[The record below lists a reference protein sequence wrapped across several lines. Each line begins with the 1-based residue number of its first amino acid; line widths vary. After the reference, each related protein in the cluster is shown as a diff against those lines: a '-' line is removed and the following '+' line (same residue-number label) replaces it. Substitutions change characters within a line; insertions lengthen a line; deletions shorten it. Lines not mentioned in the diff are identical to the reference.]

1 MPGMYD
7 YAGVTTESLTAEAEQ
22 ALEAAEH
29 ALATVAGAVHAPTFD
44 TTVGALDAAVG
55 DVAVAA
61 GRTGFLAHVADD
73 AEVREA
79 GQRAEARLG
88 KWEVGL
94 SFRDDLADA
103 IEAFA
108 RTGEAEALTAE
119 RRRLLDHWLR
129 DLRRAGRGLPDQ
141 ARDEVAAAQD
151 RLVEIGVDFQR
162 NLARWED
169 GLDLAREQLAGLSDD
184 YVARLRP
191 GATEGTYRVSL
202 DYPEMQPFLEQAHD
216 RALREALLRK
226 HWSRAVDA
234 NRPLLEEALRL
245 RRRIAAVLGYPTWA
259 HYAIEV
265 RMAGTPDRVEAL
277 FDRLLPSVQE
287 TARHEHADMRR
298 VARVDDLQVWD
309 VPYADASLQRERYG
323 VDQDRIAEHLPFDAA
338 LAGMFEVT
346 GDVLGL
352 RYVEAPDA
360 GAWHPSVRLFRVYD
374 STSDE
379 LLGSFYLDLFPR
391 EGKYGHAAAWPLV
404 PGHRRAD
411 GSYQPPVSAM
421 VANVTAPSGD
431 RPSLLRHRELVTLF
445 HEFGHVLHMTLGRT
459 EHARFSGASTEW
471 DFVEAPSQIME
482 NWAWSP
488 EVLAGFA
495 RHHATGE
502 PMPAELAEQLV
513 AARYV
518 GIGWSTARQAFL
530 GRLDLSLH
538 TSPGAVDLDDAMRAA
553 HEVTGLPYPEAT
565 CFLAGFA
572 HIIGGYD
579 AGYYGYLWA
588 SVIGDDLFGRF
599 AAAGVRSTEVGG
611 AYRRAVLEPGGS
623 RDADDLVRGFLGR
636 DPSPDAWLRLRGMAV
651 ETRRPG
657 DVGAF

>member
-1 MPGMYD
+1 MYD
-7 YAGVTTESLTAEAEQ
+7 YAGVTAESLTAEVEL
-22 ALEAAEH
+22 ALKQAEH
-29 ALATVAGAVHAPTFD
+29 TLTGIADAIRAPTFGA
-44 TTVGALDAAVG
+44 TLGALDAAVA
-55 DVAVAA
+55 DVAIAA
-61 GRTGFLAHVADD
+61 GRTGFLAHVAVD
-73 AEVREA
+73 AGVREA
-79 GQRAEARLG
+79 GQQAEAVLG

-94 SFRDDLADA
+94 PFREELADA

-108 RTGEAEALTAE
+108 RTDEASALTGE

-129 DLRRAGRGLPDQ
+129 DLRRAGRGLPDV
-141 ARDEVAAAQD
+141 ARREVAAAQD
-151 RLVEIGVDFQR
+151 RLVEIGVEFQR

-169 GLDLAREQLAGLSDD
+169 GLDLTREQLAGLSDD

-226 HWSRAVDA
+226 HWSRAVEV

-245 RRRIAAVLGYPTWA
+245 RRRVAAVLGYPTWA

-277 FDRLLPSVQE
+277 YDRLLPSIQD
-287 TARHEHADMRR
+287 TARSEHAELRR
-298 VARVDDLQVWD
+298 IAGVSDLQVWD
-309 VPYADASLQRERYG
+309 VPYADAALQRERYG
-323 VDQDRIAEHLPFDAA
+323 VDQDRIAEHLPLDAA

-346 GDVLGL
+346 AEVLAL
-352 RYVEAPDA
+352 RYVEVPDA
-360 GAWHPSVRLFRVYD
+360 GAWHPSVRLYQVRD
-374 STSDE
+374 ARSDE

-404 PGHRRAD
+404 PGRRRAD
-411 GSYQPPVSAM
+411 GTYEPPVSAM

-445 HEFGHVLHMTLGRT
+445 HEFGHVLHMSLGRT

-495 RHHATGE
+495 RHHGTGE
-502 PMPAELAEQLV
+502 ALPADLAEQLV

-538 TSPGAVDLDDAMRAA
+538 TSPDAVDLDDAMRAA

-599 AAAGVRSTEVGG
+599 VESGVRSAEVG
-611 AYRRAVLEPGGS
+611 ATYRRAVLEPGGS
-623 RDADDLVRGFLGR
+623 RDANDLVRGFLGR
-636 DPSPDAWLRLRGMAV
+636 DPSPDTWLRLRGMPV
-651 ETRRPG
+651 EARAPG
-657 DVGAF
+657 DVRSF